1 VTSWASSDVTRATV
15 NSSGLVTAVAA
26 GTLGITA
33 IINGGPSSAS
43 YSITVTNPAV
53 ALTGVSLST
62 TGGVTGLF
70 VGSTNQLKATCTYS
84 DGSSDDC
91 TATDAHGNTA
101 GNYTSS
107 SSAHATVGA
116 STGLVTGIAAGTT
129 NLSATAGSFR
139 SPNLPLTVLAV
150 PTGIYTITINGPVK
164 FSGRVHF

>member
-1 VTSWASSDVTRATV
+1 VTKATV
-15 NSSGLVTAVAA
+15 NTSGLVTAVAA
-26 GTLGITA
+26 GTPGITA
-33 IINGGPSSAS
+33 VINGGPSSAS
-43 YSITVTNPAV
+43 YSITITNPSV

-62 TGGVTGLF
+62 AGGVTGLF

-101 GNYTSS
+101 GSYTSS

-116 STGLVTGIAAGTT
+116 STGLVSGIAAGTT
-129 NLSATAGSFR
+129 NLSATAGSFS

-150 PTGIYTITINGPVK
+150 PTGIYTITIKGPVT
-164 FSGRVHF
+164 FSGTVHF